1 MSASAHNATRP
12 GDPPPEAPRADAGAV
27 GVWSIGVAV
36 YFVAV
41 IFRTSPGRG
50 RPRRGR
56 PLPRGR
62 LPALSTFSIL
72 QLLVYAGMQ
81 IPVGLLVDR
90 LGTKKVLSIGAVL
103 FTAGQLGFAF
113 SPSYGTALASRALLG
128 CGDAMT
134 FISVLRLGTRWF
146 PARRGP
152 LVAQLAGLVGM
163 AGNLVSTLVLSRL
176 LHGVGWTAA
185 FAGSALAGAVVLV
198 LTLLF
203 LKDHP
208 EGQEPEP
215 SAHRGAAYVRRQIA
229 ASWRE
234 PGTRLGLWVHFT
246 TQFPAMV
253 FLLLW
258 GLPFLVEAQGLSR
271 ATAGELLTLVVLSNM
286 VIGLVYGQIVA
297 RHHAA
302 RLHAGAG
309 HGERHRAA
317 VGGHAGLPRATT
329 RRCGSLL
336 VLCAVLGACGPASM
350 IGFDFAR
357 PANPPERQ
365 GTASGITN
373 MGGFIASM
381 TTPVRDRCAA
391 GRDRGRL
398 HRGVQRRVRAAG
410 ARGEPDPAAAGGGR
424 RGGSGSGWWRAAWR
438 RCTCPRPEPGAFRL
452 PTRPHSAGRPVTPW
466 GRSPSAA
473 CAGRVATASPRSS
486 AGSPPPG
493 PGRPPSS
500 PGPPTASGGPGR
512 RRDGRRS
519 PSRG

>member
-1 MSASAHNATRP
+1 MSGTTLP
-12 GDPPPEAPRADAGAV
+12 GDPPGGRRAV
-27 GVWSIGVAV
+27 WVWSIGVAV

-41 IFRTSPGRG
+41 VFRTSLGVAGLDAAQRFHVG
-50 RPRRGR
+50 AS
-56 PLPRGR
+56 
-62 LPALSTFSIL
+62 ALSTFSIL

-90 LGTKKVLSIGAVL
+90 LGTKRVLGMGAVL

-134 FISVLRLGTRWF
+134 FISVLRLGARWF

-163 AGNLVSTLVLSRL
+163 AGNLISTLVLARL
-176 LHGVGWTAA
+176 LHGVGWTTA
-185 FAGSALAGAVVLV
+185 FAGSAAAGAIVLV
-198 LTLLF
+198 LLLLF

-208 EGQEPEP
+208 EGHEPEP
-215 SAHRGAAYVRRQIA
+215 FPHRGAAYVRRQIA

-234 PGTRLGLWVHFT
+234 PGTRLGMWAHFT

-302 RLHAGAG
+302 RLPLVLGTVA
-309 HGERHRAA
+309 
-317 VGGHAGLPRATT
+317 ATT
-329 RRCGSLL
+329 VMWATVLVWPADHAPMWLL
-336 VLCAVLGACGPASM
+336 LTLCAVLGACGPASM

-373 MGGFIASM
+373 MGGFVASM
-381 TTPVRDRCAA
+381 ATLFAVGVLLDATDDDYSIAFSVVFFLQAL
-391 GRDRGRL
+391 GVSQILRL
-398 HRGVQRRVRAAG
+398 RRRAARRERERLV
-410 ARGEPDPAAAGGGR
+410 ASRVETVHVPAA
-424 RGGSGSGWWRAAWR
+424 
-438 RCTCPRPEPGAFRL
+438 
-452 PTRPHSAGRPVTPW
+452 
-466 GRSPSAA
+466 
-473 CAGRVATASPRSS
+473 
-486 AGSPPPG
+486 
-493 PGRPPSS
+493 
-500 PGPPTASGGPGR
+500 
-512 RRDGRRS
+512 
-519 PSRG
+519 

>member
-1 MSASAHNATRP
+1 MTNSTLP
-12 GDPPPEAPRADAGAV
+12 GDPPGGRRAVAIWG
-27 GVWSIGVAV
+27 IGVCV

-41 IFRTSPGRG
+41 IFRTSLGVAGLDAADRFHVG
-50 RPRRGR
+50 AS
-56 PLPRGR
+56 
-62 LPALSTFSIL
+62 ALSTFSIL

-152 LVAQLAGLVGM
+152 LVAQFAGLVGM
-163 AGNLVSTLVLSRL
+163 AGNLISTLVLARL
-176 LHGVGWTAA
+176 LHGLGWTPA

-198 LTLLF
+198 LVLLF

-208 EGQEPEP
+208 EGHEPEP
-215 SAHRGAAYVRRQIA
+215 FPHRGSAYVRRQIA

-258 GLPFLVEAQGLSR
+258 GMPFLVQAQGLSR
-271 ATAGELLTLVVLSNM
+271 STAGDLLTLVVLSNM
-286 VIGLVYGQIVA
+286 VVGLVYGQIVA

-302 RLHAGAG
+302 RLPLALGTVMATALAWAAALLYPAD
-309 HGERHRAA
+309 RA
-317 VGGHAGLPRATT
+317 PMW
-329 RRCGSLL
+329 LL
-336 VLCAVLGACGPASM
+336 VVLCTVLGACGPASM

-373 MGGFIASM
+373 MGGFTASM
-381 TTPVRDRCAA
+381 TALFAIGILLDATGDDYTVAFSTLFVLQALGVSQILRLRGQAA
-391 GRDRGRL
+391 RREERL
-398 HRGVQRRVRAAG
+398 VASRV
-410 ARGEPDPAAAGGGR
+410 ETVHVPA
-424 RGGSGSGWWRAAWR
+424 
-438 RCTCPRPEPGAFRL
+438 
-452 PTRPHSAGRPVTPW
+452 
-466 GRSPSAA
+466 
-473 CAGRVATASPRSS
+473 
-486 AGSPPPG
+486 
-493 PGRPPSS
+493 
-500 PGPPTASGGPGR
+500 
-512 RRDGRRS
+512 
-519 PSRG
+519 

>member
-1 MSASAHNATRP
+1 MTNSTLP
-12 GDPPPEAPRADAGAV
+12 GDPPGGRRAVAIWG
-27 GVWSIGVAV
+27 IGVCV

-41 IFRTSPGRG
+41 IFRTSLGVAGLDAADRFHVG
-50 RPRRGR
+50 AS
-56 PLPRGR
+56 
-62 LPALSTFSIL
+62 ALSTFSIL

-152 LVAQLAGLVGM
+152 LVAQFAGLVGM
-163 AGNLVSTLVLSRL
+163 AGNLISTLVLARL
-176 LHGVGWTAA
+176 LHGLGWTPA

-198 LTLLF
+198 LVLLF

-208 EGQEPEP
+208 EGHESEPFP
-215 SAHRGAAYVRRQIA
+215 HRGSAYVRRQIA

-258 GLPFLVEAQGLSR
+258 GMPFLVQAQGLSR
-271 ATAGELLTLVVLSNM
+271 STAGDLLTLVVLSNM
-286 VIGLVYGQIVA
+286 VVGLVYGQIVA

-302 RLHAGAG
+302 RLPLALGTVMATALAWAAALLYPAD
-309 HGERHRAA
+309 RA
-317 VGGHAGLPRATT
+317 PMW
-329 RRCGSLL
+329 LL
-336 VLCAVLGACGPASM
+336 VVLCTVLGACGPASM

-373 MGGFIASM
+373 MGGFTASM
-381 TTPVRDRCAA
+381 TALFAIGILLDATGDDYTVAFSTLFVLQALGVSQILRLRGQAA
-391 GRDRGRL
+391 RREERL
-398 HRGVQRRVRAAG
+398 VASRV
-410 ARGEPDPAAAGGGR
+410 ETVHVPA
-424 RGGSGSGWWRAAWR
+424 
-438 RCTCPRPEPGAFRL
+438 
-452 PTRPHSAGRPVTPW
+452 
-466 GRSPSAA
+466 
-473 CAGRVATASPRSS
+473 
-486 AGSPPPG
+486 
-493 PGRPPSS
+493 
-500 PGPPTASGGPGR
+500 
-512 RRDGRRS
+512 
-519 PSRG
+519 